1 MRKIIIKI
9 LSIAALAV
17 VLFGCQTELN
27 QATSNLKVGMSK
39 QDAWQF
45 LKKYGQPQKAW
56 KDVPVIESKDGKIIQ
71 FLDLNSIYI
80 NPEKSKVSINRMI
93 EGYKQTGQVE
103 KAELCYRD
111 LDNLEKFK
119 QRGDKVSY
127 VELWIYTGEKST
139 NYRNV
144 FIVFK
149 NDIFV
154 EKLELGFNQ
163 NQLIADEMKAQR
175 QAMAAGMLMQQSNAY
190 NSQLQQQRYYNQ
202 QNSNLQSINN
212 SLQQINSTLNRY

>member
-1 MRKIIIKI
+1 MQKNVIKLLLI
-9 LSIAALAV
+9 VALAGF
-17 VLFGCQTELN
+17 LFGCQTELK

-39 QDAWQF
+39 QDTWQF
-45 LKKYGQPQKAW
+45 LRKYGQPQEAW
-56 KDVPVIESKDGKIIQ
+56 KDVPVIENKNGRIVQ
-71 FLDLNSIYI
+71 FLQKDSIFI
-80 NPEKSKVSINRMI
+80 NPEKSKISINRMI
-93 EGYKQTGQVE
+93 DGYQKTGQIE
-103 KAELCYRD
+103 KAELCHRD

-175 QAMAAGMLMQQSNAY
+175 QAMAAGMLMQQSNTY
-190 NSQLQQQRYYNQ
+190 NTQLQQQRYYNQ
-202 QNSNLQSINN
+202 QNSNLQNINN